1 MITLVEHLALWLMQ
15 AWIELCMMHIWLT
28 SKALTH
34 QKMYQC
40 VRYTAWKKTY
50 ASKLALGGFQC
61 SGLSVPDFPELQF
74 HRTRIFRYEKRS
86 TIFTTNQPFS
96 KWGEVFGDSV
106 IASAIVDRIVH
117 HCEIVKITGQSYRI
131 KGKVDFTKED
141 N

>member
-50 ASKLALGGFQC
+50 ASKLALGGCKSQ
-61 SGLSVPDFPELQF
+61 L
-74 HRTRIFRYEKRS
+74 K
-86 TIFTTNQPFS
+86 N
-96 KWGEVFGDSV
+96 
-106 IASAIVDRIVH
+106 
-117 HCEIVKITGQSYRI
+117 
-131 KGKVDFTKED
+131 VDFRQSQ
-141 N
+141 NAV